1 MTLNARAYSPKTKAS
16 FRPINPAV
24 LAERRRLKCWIRA
37 TKHASDQ
44 HSRDATCGGCAV
56 RHSRVSGICRC
67 RRERAASTDEPGG
80 DRAERAVSPQTFM
93 RA

>member
-1 MTLNARAYSPKTKAS
+1 MTLNARAYVPKTKAS

-44 HSRDATCGGCAV
+44 RLRDIQIWQICHKTFGRLGRPFALPSHSGRLD
-56 RHSRVSGICRC
+56 
-67 RRERAASTDEPGG
+67 
-80 DRAERAVSPQTFM
+80 
-93 RA
+93 

>member
-37 TKHASDQ
+37 TRHASDQ
-44 HSRDATCGGCAV
+44 CARDADLWRLCRKAFARQRHIPLPSRTGCL
-56 RHSRVSGICRC
+56 
-67 RRERAASTDEPGG
+67 D
-80 DRAERAVSPQTFM
+80 
-93 RA
+93 